1 MTEQVDS
8 EHVIFGTGGGDLAAR
23 IQGLEWALT
32 AARGHLSEELLGE
45 AEEVVQRA
53 RSRLRLSAEHTI
65 VALAG
70 ATGSGKS
77 SLFNQLSDL
86 ELAAVGVRRPTT
98 SWAMACAW
106 GPTGAEEILE
116 WLGIPPRHQVSRMSM
131 LDISPDETNMQGL
144 VLLDLPDHDST
155 EVAHHLEVKR
165 LVSYADLLVWVVDPQ
180 KYADAAIHDGYLAP
194 LATHAEVM
202 LVVFN
207 HIDEIPVLERESTM
221 SDLRRLLAIDGLSE
235 IPLVGTSAKTGE
247 GIDDLKR
254 ALVKRIRAKRSAA
267 DRLTADAETATERLI
282 EANGMEDPSG
292 LDERR
297 QAALVDVLAEA
308 AGVPVVVEAVEFST
322 AASRRRA
329 TSWPAIR
336 WLSRFRKDPLAQLR
350 LGMADS
356 SFSED
361 RSAMPAPTK
370 VQQARVDVAVRDLA
384 DDATQ
389 GLAPPWADAVRRAS
403 TSDFEEL
410 HDALDK
416 AIASTDLGVTKK
428 PAWVR
433 IVGVVQWLLLLAAVG
448 GLGWLA
454 TLAAMDLAG
463 NDAPEPPSIGSVSVP
478 LLMALVG
485 TVVGICLGFLAR
497 LPIHVSARHTA
508 DYASDALHQSI
519 ADVAHNRVFAPID
532 EEIKAYEGTRDAL
545 RAARGY

>member
-1 MTEQVDS
+1 MTEPVDS
-8 EHVIFGTGGGDLAAR
+8 DHVLFGSGGDDLAAR
-23 IQGLEWALT
+23 IQGLEWAL
-32 AARGHLSEELLGE
+32 AASRGHLSEDVLDE

-77 SLFNQLSDL
+77 SLFNQLTDL

-131 LDISPDETNMQGL
+131 LDISPEETNMQGL

-194 LATHAEVM
+194 LSTHAEVM

-207 HIDEIPVLERESTM
+207 HLDEIPVLEREATLA
-221 SDLRRLLAIDGLSE
+221 DLRRLLAIDGLSE
-235 IPLVGTSAKTGE
+235 IPLVATSAKTGE

-267 DRLTADAETATERLI
+267 DRLTADAANATERLVD
-282 EANGMEDPSG
+282 ANGMDDPRG

-322 AASRRRA
+322 AARRRRS
-329 TSWPAIR
+329 TSWPATR
-336 WLSRFRKDPLAQLR
+336 WLSRFRRDPLAELR
-350 LGMADS
+350 LGGGPS
-356 SFSED
+356 SD
-361 RSAMPAPTK
+361 LHSAMPPPTK

-384 DDATQ
+384 DDAAQ
-389 GLAPPWADAVRRAS
+389 GLAPPWADAVSRAS
-403 TSDFEEL
+403 TSDFDDL

-416 AIASTDLGVTKK
+416 AIASTDLGVTRK

-433 IVGVVQWLLLLAAVG
+433 ILGIVQWLLFVAAVAG
-448 GLGWLA
+448 AGWLI
-454 TLAAMDLAG
+454 TLGVMDLAG
-463 NDAPEPPSIGSVSVP
+463 SDAPEPPTVGSVSVP

-485 TVVGICLGFLAR
+485 FVLGICLGLAAR
-497 LPIHVSARHTA
+497 LAVDVSGRRTA
-508 DYASDALHQSI
+508 DQASDALHQSI
-519 ADVAHNRVFAPID
+519 ATVAHQRIFAPID
-532 EEIKAYEGTRDAL
+532 AEIQAYDATRNAL

>member
-8 EHVIFGTGGGDLAAR
+8 DHVLFGSGGDDLAAR
-23 IQGLEWALT
+23 IQGLEWAL
-32 AARGHLSEELLGE
+32 AASRGHLSEDVLGE

-77 SLFNQLSDL
+77 SLFNQLTDL

-131 LDISPDETNMQGL
+131 LDISPEETNMQGL

-194 LATHAEVM
+194 LSTHAEVM

-207 HIDEIPVLERESTM
+207 HLDEIPVLEREATLA
-221 SDLRRLLAIDGLSE
+221 DLRRLLAIDGLSE
-235 IPLVGTSAKTGE
+235 IPLVATSAKTGE

-267 DRLTADAETATERLI
+267 DRLTADAANATERLV
-282 EANGMEDPSG
+282 EANGMDDPRG

-322 AASRRRA
+322 AARRRRS
-329 TSWPAIR
+329 TSWPATR
-336 WLSRFRKDPLAQLR
+336 WLSRFRRDPLAELR
-350 LGMADS
+350 LGGGPS
-356 SFSED
+356 SD
-361 RSAMPAPTK
+361 LHSAMPPPTK

-384 DDATQ
+384 DDAAQ
-389 GLAPPWADAVRRAS
+389 GLAPPWADAVSRAS
-403 TSDFEEL
+403 TSDFDDL

-416 AIASTDLGVTKK
+416 AIASTDLGVTRK

-433 IVGVVQWLLLLAAVG
+433 ILGIVQWLLFVAAVAG
-448 GLGWLA
+448 AGWLI
-454 TLAAMDLAG
+454 TLGVMDLAG
-463 NDAPEPPSIGSVSVP
+463 SDAPEPPTIGSVSVP
-478 LLMALVG
+478 LLIALVG
-485 TVVGICLGFLAR
+485 FVLGICLGLAAR
-497 LPIHVSARHTA
+497 LAVDVSARRTA
-508 DYASDALHQSI
+508 DHASDALHQSI
-519 ADVAHNRVFAPID
+519 ATVAHQRIFAPID
-532 EEIKAYEGTRDAL
+532 AEIQAYDATRAAL

>member
-1 MTEQVDS
+1 MTGQVDDD
-8 EHVIFGTGGGDLAAR
+8 HVLFGSGGGDLAAR
-23 IQGLEWALT
+23 IQGLELALV
-32 AARGHLSEELLGE
+32 AARGHLDEELLGE

-77 SLFNQLSDL
+77 SLFNRLSDL

-131 LDISPDETNMQGL
+131 LDISPDDTNMQGL

-194 LATHAEVM
+194 LSTHHEVM

-207 HIDEIPVLERESTM
+207 HLDEIPADERQSTLT
-221 SDLRRLLAIDGLSE
+221 DLRRLLALDGLSE
-235 IPLVGTSAKTGE
+235 IPLVATSAKTGE

-254 ALVKRIRAKRSAA
+254 ALVRRIRAKRSAA
-267 DRLTADAETATERLI
+267 DRLTADADTATQRLV
-282 EANGMEDPSG
+282 EACGMEDPSN

-297 QAALVDVLAEA
+297 QTALVDVLAEA
-308 AGVPVVVEAVEFST
+308 AGVPVVVEAVEFS
-322 AASRRRA
+322 AAARRRRS
-329 TSWPAIR
+329 TSWPALR
-336 WLSRFRKDPLAQLR
+336 WLGSLRKDPLAELR
-350 LGMADS
+350 LVGAQAD
-356 SFSED
+356 D
-361 RSAMPAPTK
+361 QRSAVPSPTK

-389 GLAPPWADAVRRAS
+389 GLTMPWGDAIRRAT
-403 TSDFEEL
+403 TSDFDDL

-416 AIASTDLGVTKK
+416 AIASTDLGVTRK
-428 PAWVR
+428 PRWVH
-433 IVGVVQWLLLLAAVG
+433 VLGVVQWLLFLAALG

-454 TLAAMDLAG
+454 TLTVLDLTESG
-463 NDAPEPPSIGSVSVP
+463 APDPPTIGSMSVP
-478 LLMALVG
+478 LLLALVG
-485 TVVGICLGFLAR
+485 VVLGICFGFLAR
-497 LPIHVSARHTA
+497 LAVDVSARRTA
-508 DYASDALHQSI
+508 DHANHALRQSI
-519 ADVAHNRVFAPID
+519 ATVAHQRVFAPI
-532 EEIKAYEGTRDAL
+532 EAELVAYDSTRSAL
-545 RAARGY
+545 RAALGG

>member
-1 MTEQVDS
+1 MTGQDDDRVL
-8 EHVIFGTGGGDLAAR
+8 FGSGGGALAAR
-23 IQGLEWALT
+23 IQGLEAALI
-32 AARGHLSEELLGE
+32 AARGHLDEDVLGE

-77 SLFNQLSDL
+77 SLFNRLSDL

-131 LDISPDETNMQGL
+131 LDISPEETNMEGL

-194 LATHAEVM
+194 LSTHAEVM

-207 HIDEIPVLERESTM
+207 HLDEIPYEERESTLA
-221 SDLRRLLAIDGLSE
+221 DLKRLLSIDGLAE
-235 IPLVGTSAKTGE
+235 IPLVATSAKTGE

-254 ALVKRIRAKRSAA
+254 ALVQRIRAKRSAA
-267 DRLTADAETATERLI
+267 DRLTADAATATHRLV
-282 EANGMEDPSG
+282 EANGMDDPG
-292 LDERR
+292 QLDERR

-308 AGVPVVVEAVEFST
+308 AGVPVVVEAVEFS
-322 AASRRRA
+322 AAVRRRRS

-336 WLSRFRKDPLAQLR
+336 WLGQLRRDPLAELR
-350 LGMADS
+350 LENTTG
-356 SFSED
+356 ED
-361 RSAMPAPTK
+361 QRSAVPSPTK

-389 GLAPPWADAVRRAS
+389 GLAAPWSEAVRRAS
-403 TSDFEEL
+403 TSDFDDL

-416 AIASTDLGVTKK
+416 AIASTELGVNKR
-428 PAWVR
+428 PGWVR
-433 IVGVVQWLLLLAAVG
+433 ILSVVQWLLFLAVLG
-448 GLGWLA
+448 GLGWLG
-454 TLAAMDLAG
+454 TLAILELAG
-463 NDAPEPPSIGSVSVP
+463 NDPAEPPAIGSVSVP
-478 LLMALVG
+478 LLMTLIG
-485 TVVGICLGFLAR
+485 VVLGICLGLLAR
-497 LPIHVSARHTA
+497 LAVDVSARRTA
-508 DYASDALHQSI
+508 EQASQALRQSI
-519 ADVAHNRVFAPID
+519 ATVAHQRIFAPID
-532 EEIKAYEGTRDAL
+532 AEMVAYDSTRQAL
-545 RAARGY
+545 RAALGT

>member
-1 MTEQVDS
+1 MTEPVESD
-8 EHVIFGTGGGDLAAR
+8 HVLFGSGGGDGLAAR
-23 IQGLEWALT
+23 IQGLEAALS
-32 AARGHLSEELLGE
+32 AAKGHLDDDVLGE
-45 AEEVVQRA
+45 AGEVVQRA

-77 SLFNQLSDL
+77 SLFNRLSDL

-194 LATHAEVM
+194 LATHADVM

-207 HIDEIPVLERESTM
+207 HLDEIPVDERESTLT
-221 SDLRRLLAIDGLSE
+221 DLRRLLALDGLAE
-235 IPLVGTSAKTGE
+235 IPLVATSAKTGE
-247 GIDDLKR
+247 GVDDLKR

-267 DRLTADAETATERLI
+267 DRLTADAATATQRLVV
-282 EANGMEDPSG
+282 ANGMEDPSG

-297 QAALVDVLAEA
+297 QSALVDVLAEA
-308 AGVPVVVEAVEFST
+308 AGVPVVVEAVEFS
-322 AASRRRA
+322 AAARRRRS
-329 TSWPAIR
+329 TSWPGTR
-336 WLSRFRKDPLAQLR
+336 WLGRFRKDPLAELR
-350 LGMADS
+350 LGAGDAEP
-356 SFSED
+356 ED
-361 RSAMPAPTK
+361 RRSAVPSPTK

-389 GLAPPWADAVRRAS
+389 GLAPPWSEAVRRAT
-403 TSDFEEL
+403 TSDFDDL

-428 PAWVR
+428 PGWIR
-433 IVGVVQWLLLLAAVG
+433 TLGLIQWLLFLAAVG
-448 GLGWLA
+448 GAGWAA
-454 TLAAMDLAG
+454 TLAVMNLSG
-463 NDAPEPPSIGSVSVP
+463 DAPDAPMIGSVSVP
-478 LLMALVG
+478 LLLVLVG
-485 TVVGICLGFLAR
+485 VVVGICLGFLAR
-497 LPIHVSARHTA
+497 LAVDVSARRTA
-508 DYASDALHQSI
+508 QEASEALHQSI
-519 ADVAHNRVFAPID
+519 ATVAHQRIFAPI
-532 EEIKAYEGTRDAL
+532 ESELAAYDATRTAL
-545 RAARGY
+545 RAALGH

>member
-1 MTEQVDS
+1 MTGQVDDDR
-8 EHVIFGTGGGDLAAR
+8 VLFGSGGGDLAAR
-23 IQGLEWALT
+23 IQGLEAALI
-32 AARGHLSEELLGE
+32 AARGHLDEDVLGE

-77 SLFNQLSDL
+77 SLFNRLSDL

-194 LATHAEVM
+194 LSTHAEVM

-207 HIDEIPVLERESTM
+207 HLDEIPYEERESTLA
-221 SDLRRLLAIDGLSE
+221 DLKRLLAIDGLSE
-235 IPLVGTSAKTGE
+235 IPLVATSAKTGE
-247 GIDDLKR
+247 GVDDLKR
-254 ALVKRIRAKRSAA
+254 ALVQRIRAKRSAA
-267 DRLTADAETATERLI
+267 DRLTADAATATHRLV
-282 EANGMEDPSG
+282 EANGLDDPG
-292 LDERR
+292 VLDERR
-297 QAALVDVLAEA
+297 QLALVDVLAEA
-308 AGVPVVVEAVEFST
+308 AGVPVVVEAVEFS
-322 AASRRRA
+322 AAVRRRRS
-329 TSWPAIR
+329 TSWPAVR
-336 WLSRFRKDPLAQLR
+336 WLGRLRRDPLAELR
-350 LGMADS
+350 LGSMAD
-356 SFSED
+356 ED
-361 RSAMPAPTK
+361 HRSAVPSPTK

-389 GLAPPWADAVRRAS
+389 GLAAPWSDAVRRAS
-403 TSDFEEL
+403 TSDFDDL

-416 AIASTDLGVTKK
+416 AIASTELGVNKQ
-428 PAWVR
+428 PGWVR
-433 IVGVVQWLLLLAAVG
+433 VLSVVQWLLFVAAVG
-448 GLGWLA
+448 GLGWLGALA
-454 TLAAMDLAG
+454 TLEFAG
-463 NDAPEPPSIGSVSVP
+463 NDPAEPPAIGSVSVP

-485 TVVGICLGFLAR
+485 VVLGICLGFLAR
-497 LPIHVSARHTA
+497 LAVDVSARRTA
-508 DYASDALHQSI
+508 EHASHALRQSI
-519 ADVAHNRVFAPID
+519 ATVAHQRVFAPI
-532 EEIKAYEGTRDAL
+532 EAEMAAYDATRRAL
-545 RAARGY
+545 RAALGT

>member
-8 EHVIFGTGGGDLAAR
+8 EHVMFGTGGGDLAAR

-32 AARGHLSEELLGE
+32 AARGHLGEDVLGE
-45 AEEVVQRA
+45 AGEVVQRA

-207 HIDEIPVLERESTM
+207 HLDEIPVLERESTM

-336 WLSRFRKDPLAQLR
+336 WLSRFRKDPLAELR
-350 LGMADS
+350 LGSPSYSDG
-356 SFSED
+356 

-384 DDATQ
+384 DDAAQ

-428 PAWVR
+428 PPWVR
-433 IVGVVQWLLLLAAVG
+433 VVGIVQWLLFLVAIG
-448 GLGWLA
+448 GVGWLA

-463 NDAPEPPSIGSVSVP
+463 SDAPEPPVIGSVSVP

-485 TVVGICLGFLAR
+485 LVVGICLGFLAR
-497 LPIHVSARHTA
+497 LPIDVSARHTA
-508 DYASDALHQSI
+508 DDASDALHQSI
-519 ADVAHNRVFAPID
+519 ADVAHNRIFAPID
-532 EEIKAYEGTRDAL
+532 EEIQAYEATREAL

>member
-1 MTEQVDS
+1 MTEQTDG
-8 EHVIFGTGGGDLAAR
+8 EHVMFGTGGGDLAAR

-77 SLFNQLSDL
+77 SLFNQLTDL

-106 GPTGAEEILE
+106 GPTGAEEILQ

-207 HIDEIPVLERESTM
+207 HLDEIPVLERESTLA
-221 SDLRRLLAIDGLSE
+221 DLRRLLSVDGLSE
-235 IPLVGTSAKTGE
+235 IPLVATSAKTGE

-267 DRLTADAETATERLI
+267 DRLTADAETATQRLI
-282 EANGMEDPSG
+282 DANGMDDPRG

-297 QAALVDVLAEA
+297 QSALVDVLAEA

-322 AASRRRA
+322 AARRRRT

-336 WLSRFRKDPLAQLR
+336 WLSRFRKDPLAELR
-350 LGMADS
+350 LGQGS
-356 SFSED
+356 SYSEG
-361 RSAMPAPTK
+361 RSAVPAPTK

-416 AIASTDLGVTKK
+416 AIASTDLGVTRK
-428 PAWVR
+428 PRWVQ
-433 IVGVVQWLLLLAAVG
+433 IVGVVQWLLFLAAVG
-448 GLGWLA
+448 GAGWLA
-454 TLAAMDLAG
+454 TLAVMDLAG
-463 NDAPEPPSIGSVSVP
+463 SDAPEPPAVGSVSVP
-478 LLMALVG
+478 LLMVLVG
-485 TVVGICLGFLAR
+485 SVLGICLGFLAR
-497 LPIHVSARHTA
+497 LPIDVSARRTA
-508 DYASDALHQSI
+508 DQASDSLHQAI
-519 ADVAHNRVFAPID
+519 ADVAHHRVFAPID
-532 EEIKAYEGTRDAL
+532 EEIQAYEATREAL
-545 RAARGY
+545 RAAGGN

>member
-1 MTEQVDS
+1 MTEPMDS
-8 EHVIFGTGGGDLAAR
+8 DHVLFGSGGDDLAAR
-23 IQGLEWALT
+23 IQGLEWAL
-32 AARGHLSEELLGE
+32 AASRGHLSEDVLDE

-77 SLFNQLSDL
+77 SLFNQLTDL

-131 LDISPDETNMQGL
+131 LDISPEETNMQGL

-194 LATHAEVM
+194 LSTHAEVM

-207 HIDEIPVLERESTM
+207 HLDEIPVLEREATLA
-221 SDLRRLLAIDGLSE
+221 DLRRLLAIDGLSE
-235 IPLVGTSAKTGE
+235 IPLVATSAKTGE

-267 DRLTADAETATERLI
+267 DRLTADAANATERLV
-282 EANGMEDPSG
+282 EANGMDDPRG

-322 AASRRRA
+322 AARRRRS
-329 TSWPAIR
+329 TSWPATR
-336 WLSRFRKDPLAQLR
+336 WLSRFRRDPLAELR
-350 LGMADS
+350 LGGGPS
-356 SFSED
+356 SD
-361 RSAMPAPTK
+361 LHSAMPPPTK

-384 DDATQ
+384 DDAAQ
-389 GLAPPWADAVRRAS
+389 GLAPPWADAVSRAS
-403 TSDFEEL
+403 TSDFDDL

-416 AIASTDLGVTKK
+416 AIASTDLGVTRK

-433 IVGVVQWLLLLAAVG
+433 ILGIAQWLLFVAAVAG
-448 GLGWLA
+448 AGWLI
-454 TLAAMDLAG
+454 TLGVMDLAG
-463 NDAPEPPSIGSVSVP
+463 SDAPEPPTVGSVSVP

-485 TVVGICLGFLAR
+485 FVLGICLGLAAR
-497 LPIHVSARHTA
+497 LAVDVSARRTA
-508 DYASDALHQSI
+508 DHASDALHQSI
-519 ADVAHNRVFAPID
+519 ATVAHQRIFAPID
-532 EEIKAYEGTRDAL
+532 AEIQAYDATRNAL

>member
-1 MTEQVDS
+1 MTGQVDDG
-8 EHVIFGTGGGDLAAR
+8 HVLFGSGGDDLAAR
-23 IQGLEWALT
+23 IQGLEAALI
-32 AARGHLSEELLGE
+32 AARGHLDEDVLGE

-77 SLFNQLSDL
+77 SLFNRLSDL

-194 LATHAEVM
+194 LSTHAEVM
-202 LVVFN
+202 LVIFN
-207 HIDEIPVLERESTM
+207 HLDEIPYEERESTLA
-221 SDLRRLLAIDGLSE
+221 DLKRLLAIDGLSE
-235 IPLVGTSAKTGE
+235 IPLVATSAKTGE

-254 ALVKRIRAKRSAA
+254 ALVQRIRAKRSAA
-267 DRLTADAETATERLI
+267 DRLTADAATATHRLV
-282 EANGMEDPSG
+282 EANGMDDPG
-292 LDERR
+292 RLDERR
-297 QAALVDVLAEA
+297 QTALVDVLAEA
-308 AGVPVVVEAVEFST
+308 AGVPVVVEAVEFS
-322 AASRRRA
+322 AAVRRRRS

-336 WLSRFRKDPLAQLR
+336 WLGGLRKDPLAELR
-350 LGMADS
+350 LGSATG
-356 SFSED
+356 ED
-361 RSAMPAPTK
+361 HRSAVPSPTK

-389 GLAPPWADAVRRAS
+389 GLAAPWSDAVRRAS
-403 TSDFEEL
+403 TSDFDDL

-416 AIASTDLGVTKK
+416 AIASTELGVNKR
-428 PAWVR
+428 PGWVS
-433 IVGVVQWLLLLAAVG
+433 VLSVVQWLLFIVAVG
-448 GLGWLA
+448 GLGWLGA
-454 TLAAMDLAG
+454 LGIIELAG
-463 NDAPEPPSIGSVSVP
+463 NDPPDPPAIGSVSVP

-485 TVVGICLGFLAR
+485 VVLGICLGFLAR
-497 LPIHVSARHTA
+497 LAVDVSARRTA
-508 DYASDALHQSI
+508 EDASQALRQSI
-519 ADVAHNRVFAPID
+519 ATVAHQRVFAPI
-532 EEIKAYEGTRDAL
+532 EAEMAAYDATRQAL
-545 RAARGY
+545 RAALGT

>member
-1 MTEQVDS
+1 MTEAMDS
-8 EHVIFGTGGGDLAAR
+8 DHVLFGTGGDDLAAR
-23 IQGLEWALT
+23 IQGLEAALS
-32 AARGHLSEELLGE
+32 AAKGHLDDDVLGE
-45 AEEVVQRA
+45 ASEVVQRA

-77 SLFNQLSDL
+77 SLFNRLSDL

-116 WLGIPPRHQVSRMSM
+116 WLGIPPRHQISRMSM

-207 HIDEIPVLERESTM
+207 HLDEIPIDERESTLA
-221 SDLRRLLAIDGLSE
+221 DLRRLLAVDGLAE
-235 IPLVGTSAKTGE
+235 IPLVATSAKTGE

-267 DRLTADAETATERLI
+267 DRLTADAATATQRLVD
-282 EANGMEDPSG
+282 ASGMEDPSG
-292 LDERR
+292 PDERR
-297 QAALVDVLAEA
+297 QSALVDVLAEA
-308 AGVPVVVEAVEFST
+308 AGVPVVVEAVEFS
-322 AASRRRA
+322 AASRRRRA
-329 TSWPAIR
+329 TSWPATR
-336 WLSRFRKDPLAQLR
+336 WLSRFRKDPLTELR
-350 LGMADS
+350 LGDS
-356 SFSED
+356 EPDGD
-361 RSAMPAPTK
+361 RSAVPSPTK

-389 GLAPPWADAVRRAS
+389 GLAAPWSEAVRRAT
-403 TSDFEEL
+403 TSDFDDL
-410 HDALDK
+410 HHALDK
-416 AIASTDLGVTKK
+416 AIASTDLGVTRK
-428 PAWVR
+428 PGWIRVL
-433 IVGVVQWLLLLAAVG
+433 GVVQWLLFLAAVG
-448 GLGWLA
+448 GGGWLA
-454 TLAAMDLAG
+454 TLAIMNVTSEA
-463 NDAPEPPSIGSVSVP
+463 DAPEPPMIGSVSVP
-478 LLMALVG
+478 LLLVLVG
-485 TVVGICLGFLAR
+485 VVLGICLGFLAR
-497 LPIHVSARHTA
+497 LAVDVSARRTSEQA
-508 DYASDALHQSI
+508 NEALRQSI
-519 ADVAHNRVFAPID
+519 ATVAHQRIFAPI
-532 EEIKAYEGTRDAL
+532 ESELGAYDATRSAL
-545 RAARGY
+545 RAALGH

>member
-1 MTEQVDS
+1 MTGQVD
-8 EHVIFGTGGGDLAAR
+8 EDHVLFGSGGDDLAAR
-23 IQGLEWALT
+23 IQGLETALVS
-32 AARGHLSEELLGE
+32 ARGHLDDDVLGE

-77 SLFNQLSDL
+77 SLFNRLSDL

-131 LDISPDETNMQGL
+131 LDISPDDTNMQGL

-155 EVAHHLEVKR
+155 EVTHHLEVKR

-194 LATHAEVM
+194 LSTHAEVM

-207 HIDEIPVLERESTM
+207 HLDEIPAEERDSTLA
-221 SDLRRLLAIDGLSE
+221 DLRRLLAIDGLAE
-235 IPLVGTSAKTGE
+235 IPLVATSAKTGE
-247 GIDDLKR
+247 GVDDLKR

-267 DRLTADAETATERLI
+267 DRLTADAATATHRLI
-282 EANGMEDPSG
+282 EASGLEDPGS

-297 QAALVDVLAEA
+297 QTALVDVLAEA
-308 AGVPVVVEAVEFST
+308 AGVPVVVEAVEFS
-322 AASRRRA
+322 AAARRRQS
-329 TSWPAIR
+329 TSWPALR
-336 WLSRFRKDPLAQLR
+336 WLAQFRNDPLAELR
-350 LGMADS
+350 LGGAHVDDG
-356 SFSED
+356 E
-361 RSAMPAPTK
+361 RSAVPSPTK

-384 DDATQ
+384 DDAAQ
-389 GLAPPWADAVRRAS
+389 GLTPPWGDAVRRAS
-403 TSDFEEL
+403 TSDFDDL

-416 AIASTDLGVTKK
+416 AIASTDLGVSRK
-428 PAWVR
+428 PGWVHAL
-433 IVGVVQWLLLLAAVG
+433 GVVQWLLFLSALG

-454 TLAAMDLAG
+454 TLTVMDLSG
-463 NDAPEPPSIGSVSVP
+463 GGAPDPPTIGSMSVP

-485 TVVGICLGFLAR
+485 SVLGICFGFLAR
-497 LPIHVSARHTA
+497 LAVDVSARRTA
-508 DYASDALHQSI
+508 EHADHALRQSI
-519 ADVAHNRVFAPID
+519 ATVAHQRLFAPI
-532 EEIKAYEGTRDAL
+532 EAELVAYDATRSAL
-545 RAARGY
+545 RAALGH

>member
-1 MTEQVDS
+1 MTEQVDD
-8 EHVIFGTGGGDLAAR
+8 HMLFGSGAGDLAAR
-23 IQGLEWALT
+23 IQGLEWAL
-32 AARGHLSEELLGE
+32 AASRGHLSEDLLIE
-45 AEEVVQRA
+45 AEEVVMRA
-53 RSRLRLSAEHTI
+53 RHRLRLSAEHTI

-77 SLFNQLSDL
+77 SLFNQLTDL

-131 LDISPDETNMQGL
+131 LDISPEETNMEGL

-194 LATHAEVM
+194 LSTHAEVM

-207 HIDEIPVLERESTM
+207 HLDEIPVLEREATLA
-221 SDLRRLLAIDGLSE
+221 DLRRLLAIDGLSE
-235 IPLVGTSAKTGE
+235 IPLVATSAKTGE
-247 GIDDLKR
+247 GVDDLKR

-267 DRLTADAETATERLI
+267 DRLTADAATATERLI
-282 EANGMEDPSG
+282 VANGMDDPRG
-292 LDERR
+292 IDERR
-297 QAALVDVLAEA
+297 QVLLVDVLAEA

-322 AASRRRA
+322 AARRRRS
-329 TSWPAIR
+329 TSWPATR
-336 WLSRFRKDPLAQLR
+336 WLGRFRRDPLAELR
-350 LGMADS
+350 LGGG
-356 SFSED
+356 
-361 RSAMPAPTK
+361 SASGAHSGMPPPTK

-384 DDATQ
+384 DDAAQ
-389 GLAPPWADAVRRAS
+389 GLAPPWADAVGRAS
-403 TSDFEEL
+403 TSDFEDL

-416 AIASTDLGVTKK
+416 AIASTDLGVTRK

-433 IVGVVQWLLLLAAVG
+433 ILGIVQWLLFVAAVAG
-448 GLGWLA
+448 AGWLI
-454 TLAAMDLAG
+454 TLGVMDLAG
-463 NDAPEPPSIGSVSVP
+463 SDAPEPPAVGSVSVP

-485 TVVGICLGFLAR
+485 FVVGICLGLAAR
-497 LPIHVSARHTA
+497 LAVDVSARRTA
-508 DYASDALHQSI
+508 EHASDALHQSI
-519 ADVAHNRVFAPID
+519 AIVAHQRIFAPID
-532 EEIKAYEGTRDAL
+532 AEIQAYDATRDAL

>member
-1 MTEQVDS
+1 MTEQVESD
-8 EHVIFGTGGGDLAAR
+8 HVLFGTGGDDLAAR

-32 AARGHLSEELLGE
+32 AARGHLSEELLSE

-77 SLFNQLSDL
+77 SLFNQLTDL

-207 HIDEIPVLERESTM
+207 HLDEIPVLERESTLA
-221 SDLRRLLAIDGLSE
+221 DLRRLLAIDGLSE
-235 IPLVGTSAKTGE
+235 IPLVATSAKTGE

-267 DRLTADAETATERLI
+267 DRLTADAENATLRLV
-282 EANGMEDPSG
+282 EANGMEDPGG

-297 QAALVDVLAEA
+297 QEALVDVLAEA

-322 AASRRRA
+322 AARRRRA
-329 TSWPAIR
+329 TSWPATR
-336 WLSRFRKDPLAQLR
+336 WLSRFRKDPLAELR
-350 LGMADS
+350 LGGATS
-356 SFSED
+356 SYSEG
-361 RSAMPAPTK
+361 RSAVPAPTK

-384 DDATQ
+384 DDATY
-389 GLAPPWADAVRRAS
+389 GLSPPWADAVRRSS
-403 TSDFEEL
+403 TSDFEDL

-416 AIASTDLGVTKK
+416 AIASTDLGVTRK

-433 IVGVVQWLLLLAAVG
+433 TLGIVQWLLFLAAVG
-448 GLGWLA
+448 GAGWLA
-454 TLAAMDLAG
+454 TLAVMDLAG
-463 NDAPEPPSIGSVSVP
+463 GDAPEPPAVGSVSVP
-478 LLMALVG
+478 LLLALVG
-485 TVVGICLGFLAR
+485 FVLGICLGLVAR
-497 LPIHVSARHTA
+497 LAADVSARRTA
-508 DYASDALHQSI
+508 DLASDALHQSI
-519 ADVAHNRVFAPID
+519 ATVAQQRVFAPI
-532 EEIKAYEGTRDAL
+532 ESEIQAYDATREAL
-545 RAARGY
+545 WAARGY

>member
-1 MTEQVDS
+1 MTGQVDDD
-8 EHVIFGTGGGDLAAR
+8 HVLFGSGGDDLAAR
-23 IQGLEWALT
+23 IQGLEAALI
-32 AARGHLSEELLGE
+32 AARGHLDDDVLGE

-77 SLFNQLSDL
+77 SLFNRLSDL

-194 LATHAEVM
+194 LSTHAEVM

-207 HIDEIPVLERESTM
+207 HLDEIPYEERESTLA
-221 SDLRRLLAIDGLSE
+221 DLQRLLSIDGLSE
-235 IPLVGTSAKTGE
+235 IPLVATSAKTGE
-247 GIDDLKR
+247 GVDDLKR
-254 ALVKRIRAKRSAA
+254 ALVHRIRAKRSAA
-267 DRLTADAETATERLI
+267 DRLTADAATATHRLV
-282 EANGMEDPSG
+282 EASGLEDPG
-292 LDERR
+292 VLDDRR
-297 QAALVDVLAEA
+297 QSALVDVLAEA
-308 AGVPVVVEAVEFST
+308 AGVPVVVEAVEFS
-322 AASRRRA
+322 AAARRRRS

-336 WLSRFRKDPLAQLR
+336 WLGRLRKDPLADLR
-350 LGMADS
+350 LGDVTN
-356 SFSED
+356 ED
-361 RSAMPAPTK
+361 QRSAVPSPTK

-389 GLAPPWADAVRRAS
+389 GLAAPWSDAVRRAS
-403 TSDFEEL
+403 TSDFDDL

-416 AIASTDLGVTKK
+416 AIASTELGVNKR
-428 PAWVR
+428 PGWVSALS
-433 IVGVVQWLLLLAAVG
+433 VVQWLLFLAAVG

-454 TLAAMDLAG
+454 TLAVLDFAG
-463 NDAPEPPSIGSVSVP
+463 SDPAEPPAIGSVSVP

-485 TVVGICLGFLAR
+485 IVVGICLGFLAR
-497 LPIHVSARHTA
+497 LAVDVSARRTA
-508 DYASDALHQSI
+508 EHASHALRQSI
-519 ADVAHNRVFAPID
+519 ATVAHQRVFAPI
-532 EEIKAYEGTRDAL
+532 EAEMVAYDATRQAL
-545 RAARGY
+545 RAALGN

>member
-1 MTEQVDS
+1 MTGQVDVD
-8 EHVIFGTGGGDLAAR
+8 HVLFGSGGGDLAAR
-23 IQGLEWALT
+23 IQGLESALV
-32 AARGHLSEELLGE
+32 AARGHLDEDLLGE
-45 AEEVVQRA
+45 AEEVVHRA

-77 SLFNQLSDL
+77 SLFNRLSDL

-131 LDISPDETNMQGL
+131 LDISPDDTNMQGL

-207 HIDEIPVLERESTM
+207 HLDEIPADERESTLV
-221 SDLRRLLAIDGLSE
+221 DLRRLLAIDGLSE
-235 IPLVGTSAKTGE
+235 IPLVATSAKTGE

-254 ALVKRIRAKRSAA
+254 ALVRRIRAKRSAA
-267 DRLTADAETATERLI
+267 DRLTADAETATQRLV
-282 EANGMEDPSG
+282 EACGMADPNN

-297 QAALVDVLAEA
+297 QSALVDVLAEA
-308 AGVPVVVEAVEFST
+308 AGVPVVVEAVEFS
-322 AASRRRA
+322 AAARRRRS
-329 TSWPAIR
+329 TGWPALR
-336 WLSRFRKDPLAQLR
+336 WLAGLRKDPLADLR
-350 LGMADS
+350 LGGAQTDDS
-356 SFSED
+356 E
-361 RSAMPAPTK
+361 RSAVPSPTK

-384 DDATQ
+384 DDASQ
-389 GLAPPWADAVRRAS
+389 GLTPPWADAVRRAS
-403 TSDFEEL
+403 TSDFDDL

-416 AIASTDLGVTKK
+416 AIASTDLGVSRK
-428 PAWVR
+428 PGWVQGLE
-433 IVGVVQWLLLLAAVG
+433 IVQWLLFAAAVG

-454 TLAAMDLAG
+454 ALTVLDLTSSDG
-463 NDAPEPPSIGSVSVP
+463 PDAPTIGSMSVP
-478 LLMALVG
+478 LLLALVG
-485 TVVGICLGFLAR
+485 VVLGICLGFLAR
-497 LPIHVSARHTA
+497 LAVDVSARRTA
-508 DYASDALHQSI
+508 EHANHALRQSI
-519 ADVAHNRVFAPID
+519 ATVAHQRVFAPI
-532 EEIKAYEGTRDAL
+532 EAELTAYNATRTAL
-545 RAARGY
+545 RTALGH

>member
-1 MTEQVDS
+1 MTAPEQTD
-8 EHVIFGTGGGDLAAR
+8 HVLFGSGHGDLAAR
-23 IQGLEWALT
+23 IQGLEGALT
-32 AARGHLSEELLGE
+32 AAKGHLSEELLDE
-45 AEEVVQRA
+45 AAEVVQRA

-77 SLFNQLSDL
+77 SLFNRLSDL

-207 HIDEIPVLERESTM
+207 HLDEIPIDERESTLT
-221 SDLRRLLAIDGLSE
+221 DLRRLLAIDGLSE
-235 IPLVGTSAKTGE
+235 IPLVATSAKTGE

-267 DRLTADAETATERLI
+267 DRLTADAENATHRLV
-282 EANGMEDPSG
+282 EVSGMDDPSG

-297 QAALVDVLAEA
+297 QTALVDVLAEA
-308 AGVPVVVEAVEFST
+308 AGVPVVVEAVEFS
-322 AASRRRA
+322 AASRRRRSTSSPA
-329 TSWPAIR
+329 TR
-336 WLSRFRKDPLAQLR
+336 WLGRLRKDPLAELR
-350 LGMADS
+350 LGGAAANS
-356 SFSED
+356 AAEE
-361 RSAMPAPTK
+361 RSAVPSPTK

-389 GLAPPWADAVRRAS
+389 GLAPPWSEAVRRAT
-403 TSDFEEL
+403 TSDFDDL

-416 AIASTDLGVTKK
+416 AIASTDLGVSKSPT
-428 PAWVR
+428 WVR
-433 IVGVVQWLLLLAAVG
+433 VLGLVQWLLFLAAVG
-448 GLGWLA
+448 GAGWLGA
-454 TLAAMDLAG
+454 LAVLNLAG
-463 NDAPEPPSIGSVSVP
+463 EAPEAPKIGSVSVP
-478 LLMALVG
+478 LLMLLVG
-485 TVVGICLGFLAR
+485 VVLGVCLGFLAR
-497 LPIHVSARHTA
+497 LAVDVSARRTA
-508 DYASDALHQSI
+508 SQADDALRQSI
-519 ADVAHNRVFAPID
+519 ATVAHQRIFAPV
-532 EEIKAYEGTRDAL
+532 EVELTAYESTRAAL
-545 RAARGY
+545 RAALGH

>member
-1 MTEQVDS
+1 MDS
-8 EHVIFGTGGGDLAAR
+8 DHVLFGSGGDDLAAR
-23 IQGLEWALT
+23 IQGLEWAL
-32 AARGHLSEELLGE
+32 AASRGHLSEDVLDE

-77 SLFNQLSDL
+77 SLFNQLTDL

-131 LDISPDETNMQGL
+131 LDISPEETNMQGL

-194 LATHAEVM
+194 LSTHAEVM

-207 HIDEIPVLERESTM
+207 HLDEIPVLEREATLA
-221 SDLRRLLAIDGLSE
+221 DLRRLLAIDGLSE
-235 IPLVGTSAKTGE
+235 IPLVATSAKTGE

-267 DRLTADAETATERLI
+267 DRLTADAANATGRLV
-282 EANGMEDPSG
+282 EANGMDDPRG

-322 AASRRRA
+322 AARRRRS
-329 TSWPAIR
+329 TSWPATR
-336 WLSRFRKDPLAQLR
+336 WLSRFRRDPLAELR
-350 LGMADS
+350 LGGGS
-356 SFSED
+356 SSD
-361 RSAMPAPTK
+361 LHSAMPPPTK

-384 DDATQ
+384 DDAAQ
-389 GLAPPWADAVRRAS
+389 GLAPPWADAVSRAS
-403 TSDFEEL
+403 TSDFDDL

-416 AIASTDLGVTKK
+416 AIASTDLGVTRK

-433 IVGVVQWLLLLAAVG
+433 ILGIVQWLLFVAAVAG
-448 GLGWLA
+448 AGWLI
-454 TLAAMDLAG
+454 TLGVMDLAG
-463 NDAPEPPSIGSVSVP
+463 SDAPEPPTVGSVSVP

-485 TVVGICLGFLAR
+485 FVLGICLGLAAR
-497 LPIHVSARHTA
+497 LAVDVSGRRTA
-508 DYASDALHQSI
+508 DQASDALHQSI
-519 ADVAHNRVFAPID
+519 ATVAHQRIFAP
-532 EEIKAYEGTRDAL
+532 
-545 RAARGY
+545 